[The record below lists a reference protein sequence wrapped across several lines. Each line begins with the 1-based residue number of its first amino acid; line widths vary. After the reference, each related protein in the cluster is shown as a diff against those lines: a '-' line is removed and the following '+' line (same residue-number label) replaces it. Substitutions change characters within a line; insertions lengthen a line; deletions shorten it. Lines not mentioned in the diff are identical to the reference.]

1 MYLVAI
7 GWIYVVLMMAVVEAM
22 SSQGTLL
29 GACVT
34 FVLYGLLRHFVMRRR
49 ADGSQRWLADLQ
61 GLARDVLLQ
70 LGLVDISADPA
81 CTVQD
86 SSRFFSFRRSGVTGR
101 HACSVW
107 LR

>member
-34 FVLYGLLRHFVMRRR
+34 FVLYGLLPLAVVLYIGATPARKRARR
-49 ADGSQRWLADLQ
+49 ARELAEGAADNAQ
-61 GLARDVLLQ
+61 GVAKAA
-70 LGLVDISADPA
+70 SAQPDRAHVAPGDA
-81 CTVQD
+81 AAAE
-86 SSRFFSFRRSGVTGR
+86 RKE
-101 HACSVW
+101 A
-107 LR
+107 